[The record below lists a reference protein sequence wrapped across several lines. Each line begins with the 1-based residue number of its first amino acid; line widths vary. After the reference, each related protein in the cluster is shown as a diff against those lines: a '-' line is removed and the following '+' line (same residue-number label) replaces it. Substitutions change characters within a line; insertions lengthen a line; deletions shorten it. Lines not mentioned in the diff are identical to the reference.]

1 MPRSKRDKKI
11 SLTKTKKK
19 GMELKDKLYNDVRKC
34 VDDYARIFTFSV
46 QNMRNNKLK
55 DVRQEWRE
63 SRFFFGKNKVMAL
76 ALGRSSSD
84 EYAKNLHKISKK
96 LRGQMGL
103 LFTNEPEEKVLDW
116 FNGFSEPD
124 YARSGNKATQTV
136 HIEAGP
142 MSGFSHS
149 MEPQLRQLGLPT
161 ALQKGIVTL
170 LNDYKVCEKDEVLT
184 PEQAR
189 ILKLFSHQMATFHL
203 TLESMWS
210 KDTSKFQP
218 CPKAHKEKGAG
229 SKSIYIKPKQKEDD
243 EDSVLDIDPDVE
255 NDENEDHNDE
265 DDMNSDDEEDE
276 DES

>member
-19 GMELKDKLYNDVRKC
+19 GMELKEKLYSEIRKC
-34 VDDYARIFTFSV
+34 VDEYAHIFTFSV

-55 DVRQEWRE
+55 DVRQEWRG
-63 SRFFFGKNKVMAL
+63 SRFFFGKNKVMSL
-76 ALGRSSSD
+76 SLGKTVSD

-96 LRGQMGL
+96 LHGQMGL
-103 LFTNEPEEKVLDW
+103 LFTNEPEQKVLEW
-116 FNGFSEPD
+116 FSDYKEPD

-142 MSGFSHS
+142 MSAFSHS

-161 ALQKGIVTL
+161 SLQKGVVTL
-170 LNDYKVCEKDEVLT
+170 LNDYKVCEEDDVLT

-203 TLESMWS
+203 TMECMWS
-210 KDTSKFQP
+210 KDTCKLQP
-218 CPKAHKEKGAG
+218 CPKQHKEKTV
-229 SKSIYIKPKQKEDD
+229 SKSVYIKAKQKED
-243 EDSVLDIDPDVE
+243 EENGDISIVPEAD
-255 NDENEDHNDE
+255 
-265 DDMNSDDEEDE
+265 DE
-276 DES
+276 DEADMDGDDDDDDGES